1 LHIVA
6 RSQPTPLSR
15 RERRAAARLERPVH
29 SRGHRRSTTNPAWR
43 SPVVLVSAAALIV
56 GVVLIFLALPRSSEP
71 DRELI
76 VPPIAYP
83 TDLIRADVIGSVS
96 APVVIQLYSDFQCPA
111 CKLFV
116 TTQLHRLVDEFVT
129 PGTVRVEA
137 MDVAFLG
144 RGQPDESLELAAGA
158 ACATEQGRYWQYHDL
173 VFWNQGRENR
183 GDHSPAFIGRVA
195 DAAGLD
201 RAQWDACVARDD
213 VRAGIASRT
222 RAAAG
227 KGINSTPTL
236 IVNGQPVVGVPS
248 YDQLAALIRS
258 LAGGAPTP
266 EATAP

>member
-1 LHIVA
+1 
-6 RSQPTPLSR
+6 
-15 RERRAAARLERPVH
+15 
-29 SRGHRRSTTNPAWR
+29 
-43 SPVVLVSAAALIV
+43 VLVTAAALVV
-56 GVVLIFLALPRSSEP
+56 GAVLIFFALPRSTEP

-76 VPPIAYP
+76 VAPAAYP
-83 TDLIRADVIGSVS
+83 TDLIEGDVIGSVS

-129 PGTVRVEA
+129 PGTVRIEA

-158 ACATEQGRYWQYHDL
+158 ACATEQDRYWQYHDL

-201 RAQWDACVARDD
+201 RAAWDTCFARND
-213 VRAGIASRT
+213 VRGPIASRT
-222 RAAAG
+222 RAAMANG
-227 KGINSTPTL
+227 VNSTPTL
-236 IVNGQPVVGVPS
+236 MVNGQPVVGVPS
-248 YDQLAALIRS
+248 YEQLAALIRS
-258 LAGGAPTP
+258 LSGGSPAP